1 MSTKK
6 ILIICG
12 GILLVAA
19 AITVLIFL
27 TEPSA
32 KSEGATKQMA
42 MLVEVQPAEKGD
54 FTPVLV
60 ATGTVQPVE
69 DVMLSPLVSGEIVRR
84 DPSFTPGGFVSK
96 GEVLLQIDPSDFR
109 NTLELRKS
117 ELQQAETNLQVE
129 MGRQEV
135 AEQDLELLGID
146 SLSPN
151 QKSLVL
157 RKPQLNSVEA
167 NLKSAK
173 ASVQQAQ
180 LNLSRTTI
188 KAPYDA
194 HILSQNVTI
203 GSQVTPGDNL
213 GRLVGTDYYWV
224 NLTVPVNKIKW
235 LQFPDTDSEKGSPVK
250 ILSSS
255 AWNKG
260 EFREGYLYKQVG
272 ALDDQTRL
280 ARILVRVPDPLAKN
294 SEKDKPELMIGSF
307 VEAHMQAEEIK
318 DVVRMNRDF
327 LRSNNTVWVMQDGE
341 LRIRDLDILLS
352 DSKYV
357 YIKSGLED
365 GDKVVTTN
373 LSTVSNGI
381 KLRTEKDSASMPK
394 KDMNSEE

>member
-12 GILLVAA
+12 VILLIAVV
-19 AITVLIFL
+19 ITAFIFL
-27 TEPSA
+27 SEPTA
-32 KSEGATKQMA
+32 QSEGATKQMA
-42 MLVEVQPAEKGD
+42 MLVKVEPAEKGD
-54 FTPVLV
+54 FKPIIV

-69 DVMLSPLVSGEIVRR
+69 DVMLSPLVGGQVIRR
-84 DPSFTPGGFVSK
+84 DDSFIPGGFVKK
-96 GEVLLQIDPSDFR
+96 GEVLLQIDPSDYR

-117 ELQQAETNLQVE
+117 ELQQAETNLDVE

-146 SLSPN
+146 SLSQD

-167 NLKSAK
+167 NLKSAR

-188 KAPYDA
+188 KAPFDA

-203 GSQVTPGDNL
+203 GSQVSPGDNL
-213 GRLVGTDYYWV
+213 GRLVGTDFYWI

-235 LQFPDTDSEKGSPVK
+235 LHFPGSDSEKGSPVK
-250 ILSSS
+250 ILSTS
-255 AWNKG
+255 AWNEG

-280 ARILVRVPDPLAKN
+280 ARVLVRVPDPLGRN

-318 DVVRMNRDF
+318 DVVRLNRD
-327 LRSNNTVWVMQDGE
+327 LIRSNNTVWVMQEGE
-341 LRIRDLDILLS
+341 LQIRDVEILLT
-352 DSKYV
+352 DAKYS
-357 YIKSGLED
+357 YIKKGLED
-365 GDKVVTTN
+365 GDSVVVTN

-381 KLRTEKDSASMPK
+381 KLRTEKDSNSTGNKEM
-394 KDMNSEE
+394 MN

>member
-12 GILLVAA
+12 VILLIAVV
-19 AITVLIFL
+19 ITAVIFL
-27 TEPSA
+27 SEPTA
-32 KSEGATKQMA
+32 QSEGATKQMA
-42 MLVEVQPAEKGD
+42 MLVKVEPAEKGD
-54 FTPVLV
+54 FKPIIV

-69 DVMLSPLVSGEIVRR
+69 DVMLSSLVGGQVIRR
-84 DPSFTPGGFVSK
+84 DDSFIPGGFVKK
-96 GEVLLQIDPSDFR
+96 GEVLLQIDPSDYQ

-117 ELQQAETNLQVE
+117 ELQQAETNLDVE

-146 SLSPN
+146 SLS
-151 QKSLVL
+151 QDQRSLVL

-167 NLKSAK
+167 NLKSAR

-188 KAPYDA
+188 KAPFDA

-203 GSQVTPGDNL
+203 GSQVSPGDNL
-213 GRLVGTDYYWV
+213 GRLVGTDFYWI

-235 LQFPDTDSEKGSPVK
+235 LNFPDSDSEKGSPVK
-250 ILSSS
+250 IMSTS
-255 AWNKG
+255 AWNKDD
-260 EFREGYLYKQVG
+260 FREGYLYKQVG

-280 ARILVRVPDPLAKN
+280 ARVLVRVPDPLGRN

-318 DVVRMNRDF
+318 DVVRLNRD
-327 LRSNNTVWVMQDGE
+327 LIRSNNTVWVMQEGE
-341 LRIRDLDILLS
+341 LQIREVEILLT
-352 DSKYV
+352 DAKYS
-357 YIKSGLED
+357 YIKNGLED
-365 GDKVVTTN
+365 GDSVVVTN

-381 KLRTEKDSASMPK
+381 KLRTQKDSTSTGNK
-394 KDMNSEE
+394 ELMN

>member
-1 MSTKK
+1 MSNKK
-6 ILIICG
+6 ILIICAV
-12 GILLVAA
+12 ILLIAA
-19 AITVLIFL
+19 VVTTLIFF
-27 TEPSA
+27 TEPTA
-32 KSEGATKQMA
+32 QSEGASKQMA
-42 MLVEVQPAEKGD
+42 MLVKVEPAEKGN
-54 FTPVLV
+54 FKPVIV
-60 ATGTVQPVE
+60 GTGTVQPVE
-69 DVMLSPLVSGEIVRR
+69 DVILSSLVGGEVIRR
-84 DPSFTPGGFVSK
+84 DASFIPGGFVKK
-96 GEVLLQIDPSDFR
+96 GEVLLQIDPSDYR

-146 SLSPN
+146 SLSKN
-151 QKSLVL
+151 QRSLVL

-188 KAPYDA
+188 KAPFDA

-203 GSQVTPGDNL
+203 GSQVSPGDNI
-213 GRLVGTDYYWV
+213 GRLVGTDYYWI

-235 LQFPDTDSEKGSPVK
+235 LRFPNSDAEKGSTVK
-250 ILSSS
+250 VMSSS
-255 AWNKG
+255 AWKEG

-307 VEAHMQAEEIK
+307 VEAHMQAEEIE
-318 DVVRMNRDF
+318 DVVRLNRDL
-327 LRSNNTVWVMQDGE
+327 LRSNNTVWVMQNGE
-341 LRIRDLDILLS
+341 LKIRDVEILLT

-357 YIKSGLED
+357 YIQNGLED
-365 GDKVVTTN
+365 GDKVVVTN
-373 LSTVSNGI
+373 LSTVSDGI
-381 KLRTEKDSASMPK
+381 KLRTGKDSTSIPNDKM
-394 KDMNSEE
+394 DNVE

>member
-1 MSTKK
+1 M
-6 ILIICG
+6 
-12 GILLVAA
+12 
-19 AITVLIFL
+19 
-27 TEPSA
+27 
-32 KSEGATKQMA
+32 
-42 MLVEVQPAEKGD
+42 
-54 FTPVLV
+54 
-60 ATGTVQPVE
+60 
-69 DVMLSPLVSGEIVRR
+69 
-84 DPSFTPGGFVSK
+84 
-96 GEVLLQIDPSDFR
+96 
-109 NTLELRKS
+109 
-117 ELQQAETNLQVE
+117 
-129 MGRQEV
+129 
-135 AEQDLELLGID
+135 
-146 SLSPN
+146 
-151 QKSLVL
+151 
-157 RKPQLNSVEA
+157 
-167 NLKSAK
+167 
-173 ASVQQAQ
+173 
-180 LNLSRTTI
+180 
-188 KAPYDA
+188 
-194 HILSQNVTI
+194 
-203 GSQVTPGDNL
+203 
-213 GRLVGTDYYWV
+213 VGTDYYWV